1 MSQVLNPL
9 RGFDMNNLY
18 LLIGIFGIAMG
29 FVAYYAST
37 HDRVNALGRFTRPAI
52 ALVIIC
58 GIILM
63 ALAFT

>member
-1 MSQVLNPL
+1 
-9 RGFDMNNLY
+9 MNNLY

-37 HDRVNALGRFTRPAI
+37 HDRVNALGRFTRPAV